1 MRQGYGCLM
10 VGFLF
15 LAGCTTT
22 KVSKPPAPESVPQ
35 GSASWRGAD
44 PAGTQHYELSHDQV
58 ASGSVSIKRISPT
71 YPAAE
76 LALCP
81 PPVEI
86 QAQLI
91 VDKAGQVGEVR
102 VSDEAQAVEQRR
114 HYIDAVRAAALQWQ
128 FEPLKI
134 SHWVDDPG
142 GANQHLVSEMQ
153 PFSEVYVF
161 HFECRNGQP
170 STTVGN
176 ASAS

>member
-1 MRQGYGCLM
+1 M
-10 VGFLF
+10 
-15 LAGCTTT
+15 AGCATTT
-22 KVSKPPAPESVPQ
+22 VTKPPAPKSVSQ
-35 GSASWRGAD
+35 GSASWRSVD
-44 PAGTQHYELSHDQV
+44 PVGTQHYELSHGQT
-58 ASGSVSIKRISPT
+58 ASGSVPVKRLSPT

-76 LALCP
+76 LAACP

-91 VDKAGQVGEVR
+91 IDKVGRVGEVR
-102 VSDEAQAVEQRR
+102 VVDEAQADQPRR

-134 SHWVDDPG
+134 GHWVDDPRG
-142 GANQHLVSEMQ
+142 STHRLVSETQ
-153 PFSEVYVF
+153 PFSEIYVF

-176 ASAS
+176 APAS